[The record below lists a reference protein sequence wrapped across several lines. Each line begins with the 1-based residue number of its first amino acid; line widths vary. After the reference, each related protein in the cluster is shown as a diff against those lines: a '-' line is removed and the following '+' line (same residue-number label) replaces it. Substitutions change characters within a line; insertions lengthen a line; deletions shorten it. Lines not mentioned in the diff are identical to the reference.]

1 MLIALFCVLLLPTLT
16 VGVAVLVGVG
26 YVVDRLVRS

>member
-1 MLIALFCVLLLPTLT
+1 MIALFCVLLLPALT